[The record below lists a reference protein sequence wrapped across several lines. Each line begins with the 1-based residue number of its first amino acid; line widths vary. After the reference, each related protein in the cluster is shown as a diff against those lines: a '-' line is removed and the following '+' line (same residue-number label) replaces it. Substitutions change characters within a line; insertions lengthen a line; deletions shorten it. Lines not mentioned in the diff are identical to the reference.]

1 MVDASNLWRHIFMP
15 AMNAADEEG
24 EKKGGEEGGETSG
37 ETSEE
42 KGDGGDGEGEGDK
55 AGTKTPDGRE
65 EVLQQIAFADRVVL
79 NKADLV
85 DDKELI
91 RATLA
96 VRTVNPRAEVLKC
109 EYGQVCGWGV

>member
-1 MVDASNLWRHIFMP
+1 M
-15 AMNAADEEG
+15 
-24 EKKGGEEGGETSG
+24 
-37 ETSEE
+37 
-42 KGDGGDGEGEGDK
+42 
-55 AGTKTPDGRE
+55 
-65 EVLQQIAFADRVVL
+65 QQIAFADRVVL

-109 EYGQVCGWGV
+109 EYGQLPLDELLDLQVRCM